1 MRIAQVAALA
11 ESVPPKLYGG
21 TERVVSWL
29 TEELVRQGHD
39 VTLFASGDSVTSAKL
54 VAVWPRG
61 MRLSR
66 PHPDPAAV
74 HATMLEALAERA
86 LQFDVVHCHVDWLH
100 LPLLR
105 RLEVPFLTTLH
116 GRLDLPYLASTFR
129 RFPGSPFVSISDN
142 QRAQLL
148 GVEWLGTVHHGL
160 PPNMLQPCFQP
171 GSYLAFLGRITPEK
185 GPDVA
190 IRIAKAVGLP
200 LRIAAKVPRAEN
212 RYFTEQIKPLIDG
225 GDVEFIGEVDD
236 AGKEKLLGNAMAL
249 LFPIDWPEPFGLV
262 LIEAMACGTPV
273 IAWRCGSVAEIVE
286 DGKTGFIVD
295 DVECAAAV
303 VPLALRLDRATVR
316 RRFEQRFTAERM
328 AMDYLSI
335 YRGLP
340 GVRRD
345 AARLRRAGGDGPAL
359 QAVA

>member
-1 MRIAQVAALA
+1 
-11 ESVPPKLYGG
+11 
-21 TERVVSWL
+21 
-29 TEELVRQGHD
+29 
-39 VTLFASGDSVTSAKL
+39 
-54 VAVWPRG
+54 
-61 MRLSR
+61 
-66 PHPDPAAV
+66 
-74 HATMLEALAERA
+74 
-86 LQFDVVHCHVDWLH
+86 
-100 LPLLR
+100 
-105 RLEVPFLTTLH
+105 LH
-116 GRLDLPYLASTFR
+116 GRLDLPYLAPTFR

-190 IRIAKAVGLP
+190 IRIAEAVGLP

-212 RYFTEQIKPLIDG
+212 RYFTEQVKPLIDG

-273 IAWRCGSVAEIVE
+273 IAFRRGSVPEIVE
-286 DGKTGFIVD
+286 DGVTGFIVD
-295 DVECAAAV
+295 NEAAAISAV
-303 VPLALRLDRATVR
+303 GRIGELDRRRVR
-316 RRFEQRFTAERM
+316 AEFDRRFSAERM
-328 AMDYLSI
+328 AKDYVRH
-335 YRGLP
+335 YRALN
-340 GVRRD
+340 
-345 AARLRRAGGDGPAL
+345 AAA
-359 QAVA
+359 